1 MMHISPTNKMPE
13 PELAQVITPDI
24 IAVPVYRRNPDSAF
38 PDLSTDLGEYWGYNS
53 DFLD

>member
-1 MMHISPTNKMPE
+1 MHICPADEMLESEFT
-13 PELAQVITPDI
+13 QVMTPDV
-24 IAVPVYRRNPDSAF
+24 IAVPVYRRNPDSAL